1 MASTATTISL
11 SVSALVLSG
20 VAMWRAELHASPR
33 DRHVTAPVTPV
44 AAPAVTPVAAPTPAP
59 TVAPTPAPVAAP
71 VIRASEGPLAVRRLT
86 VGTGI
91 VNREATGHASEYE
104 LASDTR
110 FCAVVELSN
119 RGAASGVRVRFE
131 PEGERGRSVGLVR
144 LPVPSAPRWR
154 TWGCTERVR
163 TPGTWSAVIE
173 TLDGRELARDV
184 FTVR

>member
-11 SVSALVLSG
+11 SLSALVLSG
-20 VAMWRAELHASPR
+20 VALWRAELHASPR
-33 DRHVTAPVTPV
+33 DRRVAAPVTAV
-44 AAPAVTPVAAPTPAP
+44 AAPAVTAVAVAPTPA
-59 TVAPTPAPVAAP
+59 VVPTPAPVAAP
-71 VIRASEGPLAVRRLT
+71 VMHAAEGPVAVRRLT

-91 VNREATGHASEYE
+91 ANREATGHASEYE

-110 FCAVVELSN
+110 LCAVVELSN
-119 RGAASGVRVRFE
+119 RGATSAVRVRFE
-131 PEGERGRSVGLVR
+131 PEGERARSVGLVR
-144 LPVPSAPRWR
+144 LQVPSAARWR